1 MTGRLVKLG
10 GIGLLLLVLLAAFS
24 LAPRAR
30 NAEATANPLPPLIS
44 CPNVDADTIVNAPG
58 TLGNVTVADIL
69 SVVKKFGVNYP
80 APGYSPLWDL
90 VSPYNSTS
98 PSGTGAITVADILY
112 VVGKFGQHCSPTET
126 QIAIATR
133 AIGDPMFSSTYCD
146 DAGAIKFQN
155 PVNCGGDPQFLTQ
168 DNAFLL
174 SRGYKQAGGDVPGQ
188 GIHFVNQS
196 LWDGT
201 FNPARPEGLVYK
213 SRAALGLSGSGPALL
228 VAQLYYAEGDTVGW
242 GPSRNSNKH
251 AVNTDALCTPVA
263 GEPPGTGCG
272 WAGTND
278 GWHWHENLCT
288 IGIGSSNPQFNRMT
302 TQQDCATWAAGQG
315 VTCVFPPDPN
325 YNCTWS
331 AAVGW
336 MGHLWNW
343 LPNANYTNAVDPGA
357 LGFCQVAYC
366 NTTEPNGRF
375 ADCFPDVQGWNA
387 YNCPS

>member
-1 MTGRLVKLG
+1 VIKLSVL
-10 GIGLLLLVLLAAFS
+10 GLLALLALLFI
-24 LAPRAR
+24 APG
-30 NAEATANPLPPLIS
+30 ATQAASTPNPLPPLIA
-44 CPNVDADTIVNAPG
+44 CPNVDGDTSVNG
-58 TLGNVTVADIL
+58 SNVGKVTVADIL
-69 SVVKKFGVNYP
+69 SVVQHFGKNFGQ
-80 APGYSPLWDL
+80 PGYGPLWDL

-98 PSGTGAITVADILY
+98 PSGTGATNVADILY
-112 VVGKFGQHCSPTET
+112 VVSKFGNLCSLMET

-133 AIGDPMFSSTYCD
+133 AISDPAFSSTYCD

-155 PVNCGGDPQFLTQ
+155 PVNCGGDPQFLTE
-168 DNAFLL
+168 NSGFLL
-174 SRGYKQAGGDVPGQ
+174 GKGYRTTGTDVPGQ
-188 GIHFVNQS
+188 GVHYANFS

-242 GPSRNSNKH
+242 GPSRDSNKH
-251 AVNTDALCTPVA
+251 AVNTDALCTPS

-272 WAGTND
+272 WAGSND

-288 IGIGSSNPQFNRMT
+288 IGIGTSNPQLNRMP
-302 TQQDCATWAAGQG
+302 TQQACTDWGASLG
-315 VTCVFPPDPN
+315 VTCTYPPTPGFTCN
-325 YNCTWS
+325 WN

-343 LPNANYTNAVDPGA
+343 LPNANYTNAVDPGS
-357 LGFCQVAYC
+357 LGLCQAAYC